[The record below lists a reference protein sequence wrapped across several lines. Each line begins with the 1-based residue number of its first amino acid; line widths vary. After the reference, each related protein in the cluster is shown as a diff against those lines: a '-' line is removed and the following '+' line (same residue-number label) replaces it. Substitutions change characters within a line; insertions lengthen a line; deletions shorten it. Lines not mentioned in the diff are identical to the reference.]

1 MGKPTGFMEIDRQT
15 SREIAPEERI
25 KNFNEFH
32 IPLHCDE
39 QQAQG
44 ARCMDCGVPF
54 CQSGMM
60 IGGMASG
67 CPLNNLIPEWND
79 LVYQGRWD
87 LAAKRLIATNRYPEF
102 TSRVCPALCEAACTC
117 GMATG
122 SPVAVKENERAIVEY
137 GYESGAI
144 HAVPPPARTGKRVAV
159 VGTGPSGLSVADLL
173 NKRGHKVTMYERADR
188 VGGLLMY
195 GIPNMKLEK
204 WVIDRRVKILKD
216 EGIEFITNADVG
228 RDVSA
233 EELKEN
239 YDAVVL
245 CCGAKKPRDIGVPG
259 RDAEGIYFAVDYLTS
274 VTKSLLDSNFADGKA
289 VTAKGKK
296 VLVIGGGDTGNDC
309 VGTAIRQ
316 GCTGIMQLEMM
327 PCPPETRAPGNA
339 WPEWPRVLKTDYGQQ
354 EAIAVFGHDP
364 REYQTTVKE
373 FYKKDYD
380 PADVRTSIIAA
391 LSIKVENPMFENQP
405 KTKFGSKDVAEGGP
419 SVRNFIMDFVKERLD
434 DYLHMHPETADAL
447 GKKVASNEKER
458 KAISGVQKKAREM
471 AKKVS
476 LNNKKLRDCKIHL
489 SDEKNDRRFDTM
501 IFITEGNSASGS
513 ITASRDVQT
522 QAVFSLRGKPL
533 NSFGLTKRVVYEN
546 EEFNLLQA
554 ALNIEEDIGNLRYN
568 KVIIATDADVDGM
581 HIRMLIM
588 TFFLQ
593 FFPDVIRNNHLFVLQ
608 TPLFR
613 VRNKKETI
621 YCYNE
626 EERQRAVNRLGPNP
640 EITRFKGLGEI
651 SADEFKEFIGENMR
665 LEQVRLTKE
674 DPIHDMLEFYMGKNT
689 SDRQEF
695 IINNLRIEADYIDEL
710 I

>member
-239 YDAVVL
+239 FDAVVL
-245 CCGAKKPRDIGVPG
+245 CCGAKKPREIGVPG

-274 VTKSLLDSNFADGKA
+274 VTKSLLDSDFADGKA

-309 VGTAIRQ
+309 MGTAVRQ
-316 GCTGIMQLEMM
+316 GARTVRQLEYG
-327 PCPPETRAPGNA
+327 PCAPEQRAASNA
-339 WPEWPRVLKTDYGQQ
+339 WPEWPNVKKTDYGQE
-354 EAIAVFGHDP
+354 EAIALQGDDLREWCADTQRVLLEGDGRVRGLQVHSLDWSAGKPSAVEGSEREIDAQLVLVACGFAGPEHGVFDALGVP
-364 REYQTTVKE
+364 VATTGRPLPVME
-373 FYKKDYD
+373 CG
-380 PADVRTSIIAA
+380 ATGAA
-391 LSIKVENPMFENQP
+391 AATHRAEL
-405 KTKFGSKDVAEGGP
+405 AEGAAAAGRAA
-419 SVRNFIMDFVKERLD
+419 VYAAGDARNGSSLVVSSM
-434 DYLHMHPETADAL
+434 ADAL
-447 GKKVASNEKER
+447 KCAAEVA
-458 KAISGVQKKAREM
+458 VD
-471 AKKVS
+471 
-476 LNNKKLRDCKIHL
+476 L
-489 SDEKNDRRFDTM
+489 
-501 IFITEGNSASGS
+501 
-513 ITASRDVQT
+513 
-522 QAVFSLRGKPL
+522 
-533 NSFGLTKRVVYEN
+533 GL
-546 EEFNLLQA
+546 
-554 ALNIEEDIGNLRYN
+554 
-568 KVIIATDADVDGM
+568 
-581 HIRMLIM
+581 
-588 TFFLQ
+588 
-593 FFPDVIRNNHLFVLQ
+593 
-608 TPLFR
+608 
-613 VRNKKETI
+613 
-621 YCYNE
+621 
-626 EERQRAVNRLGPNP
+626 
-640 EITRFKGLGEI
+640 
-651 SADEFKEFIGENMR
+651 
-665 LEQVRLTKE
+665 
-674 DPIHDMLEFYMGKNT
+674 
-689 SDRQEF
+689 
-695 IINNLRIEADYIDEL
+695 
-710 I
+710 